1 MSDDKDLFPPVGGG
15 EEKRE
20 TPKKKEK
27 REEVEVDLLKKQL
40 ENQAKELEELK
51 NLIKNISVAAPTQ
64 NQDSSLASAINKLAK
79 TQERQN
85 EGQYNPNAYKSP
97 DSIDPNDFLEKADV
111 FYTYATTFV
120 IGDDKKL
127 GVPVQSP
134 AGPVT
139 FSLAYTKVI
148 NAGMADQIINY
159 AVFKSHSKKLSNWLR
174 SHSKFGIKFWEWS
187 DVKDKNDYRKVAK
200 IIKFSEALQDVSA
213 VRVIDMC
220 KSHGIEFTP
229 DNIPAAKIKLI
240 EKLTDNELKQESGM
254 NDTAFNASMLKR
266 NQEIKNS
273 LQLAEDIDRL
283 GF

>member
-1 MSDDKDLFPPVGGG
+1 MSDDKDLFPPIGGG
-15 EEKRE
+15 NENKE

-27 REEVEVDLLKKQL
+27 KESNEVDSLKVQL

-51 NLIKNISVAAPTQ
+51 ALIKNISVAAPAQ
-64 NQDSSLASAINKLAK
+64 SQDLSLASAINNLAK
-79 TQERQN
+79 TQERQI
-85 EGQYNPNAYKSP
+85 EEQYKPNAYKSP
-97 DSIDPNDFLEKADV
+97 DSIDPKDFLEKADV

-120 IGDDKKL
+120 VGDDKRM

-134 AGPVT
+134 IGPVT
-139 FSLAYTKVI
+139 FTLAYTKVV

-159 AVFKSHSKKLSNWLR
+159 AVFKSHSKKLSAWLR

-187 DVKDKNDYRKVAK
+187 DVKDKNDYKKVAK
-200 IIKFSEALQDVSA
+200 IIKFSEALQDMSA

-220 KSHGIEFTP
+220 KSYGVEFTP

-240 EKLTDNELKQESGM
+240 ERLTDNELKEESGM
-254 NDTAFNASMLKR
+254 NDTTFNASMLKR

-273 LQLAEDIDRL
+273 LQLAEDIDRH
-283 GF
+283 GY